1 MILFYFFVSLFV
13 SLKNSIT
20 NTEPSTKE
28 EKTPIENEKA
38 IGDEKIVSNKRKL
51 NDIEELQN
59 ETESLEQN
67 LDHDYVKVSN
77 SIDEQKPKRS
87 NIMPKHSTPKT
98 NHQDF
103 EQTQSNETQPK
114 ADPVDV
120 ARIVDLVKIDTNGE
134 IKCLVKYTN
143 AQIAWVPLEVMKSDY
158 PSKVIEYYE
167 TRINW
172 ALPPKN
178 DKLK

>member
-1 MILFYFFVSLFV
+1 M
-13 SLKNSIT
+13 
-20 NTEPSTKE
+20 
-28 EKTPIENEKA
+28 
-38 IGDEKIVSNKRKL
+38 
-51 NDIEELQN
+51 
-59 ETESLEQN
+59 EQN
-67 LDHDYVKVSN
+67 LDHNYVKVPN

-87 NIMPKHSTPKT
+87 NIMPNHSTPKT
-98 NHQDF
+98 NHQDV

-114 ADPVDV
+114 SIPHPVDV
-120 ARIVDLVKIDTNGE
+120 AQIVDLVKIDTNGE
-134 IKCLVKYTN
+134 IKCLVKYSN
-143 AQIAWVPLEVMKSDY
+143 AQIAWVPLEVMKNDY